1 MPVMIFLPH
10 TTVAPEVRLQSLLT
24 LSVAPGVGGVSDLLH
39 VDLVC
44 LDSKS
49 ADAFI
54 LCHLN

>member
-1 MPVMIFLPH
+1 MSAMIFLPH
-10 TTVAPEVRLQSLLT
+10 TTMAPEVPLQALLT
-24 LSVAPGVGGVSDLLH
+24 LSAAPRVGVSDLLH

-54 LCHLN
+54 SCNLN